1 MLKLRISRIR
11 RSSEVLLG
19 STYPLP
25 LARHC
30 MCKQLKRCSAICQ
43 LDVTRY
49 SVGLIHTSQAQ
60 PNNILYLLIRSKS
73 FSNGFAVNDL
83 VMWTSHLSGSYQT
96 HPSRDSLHLNLDG
109 STSCKSC
116 MFLFYVVSTS
126 FYEVSY
132 TVSLKFSHFL
142 NRYLDHNLFFGTIP
156 KQIGS
161 LRNLRVLDLSVNR
174 LTGPIPSEL
183 GGLSSVSVM

>member
-1 MLKLRISRIR
+1 
-11 RSSEVLLG
+11 
-19 STYPLP
+19 
-25 LARHC
+25 C
-30 MCKQLKRCSAICQ
+30 MCK
-43 LDVTRY
+43 
-49 SVGLIHTSQAQ
+49 Q

-142 NRYLDHNLFFGTIP
+142 NRYLDHNLFFGT
-156 KQIGS
+156 
-161 LRNLRVLDLSVNR
+161 
-174 LTGPIPSEL
+174 
-183 GGLSSVSVM
+183 